1 VTALLRL
8 CYLLALSVWIGEVVF
23 FSFVAAPAI
32 FSVLGPAPAGE
43 VVSAIFPRYY
53 AIGIG
58 AATVTLASAVAL
70 GRRAALPRLWTAT
83 AVVVALGLGAT
94 VLAGTVV
101 HPRAQR
107 LRAAAHA
114 AGQAPSDSEP
124 FRRAHRLAVGLN
136 AAALLAAVVGLGL
149 SAAALHE

>member
-1 VTALLRL
+1 MTAFLRL
-8 CYLLALSVWIGEVVF
+8 CCLLALSVWIGEIVF

-32 FSVLGPAPAGE
+32 FSVLGPASAGE

-70 GRRAALPRLWTAT
+70 GRQAALPRLWTAT
-83 AVVVALGLGAT
+83 AAVVAVGLVAT
-94 VLAGTVV
+94 VVAGTIV
-101 HPRAQR
+101 HPRAQH

-136 AAALLAAVVGLGL
+136 VAALLAAVVGLGL